1 MKKFILIKRLHLCVL
16 ILLGSISVAEA
27 QEQDRLLKTFLLDT
41 TISIAAFSPD
51 GQFVATADRT
61 STTSGKSAIKVWDVD
76 NGHLISATDDYPV
89 YALTF
94 NSDGSLLAA
103 AGRDGVRL
111 FSRDGRL
118 IRTFSG
124 NQLFA
129 VAFDS
134 LDKTLAAGGAEG
146 EVLMWHVTG
155 TTLLHKFALN
165 KQITSVA
172 FSPDGRLLVA
182 GTTAAPQ
189 GRNPIAIWRLSDRK
203 EITSLDGHDYG
214 VVRVV
219 FDSKGQTLVSSGS
232 DGRAVMW
239 RLRNG
244 ESVNNFG
251 LSTSKG
257 PVHGVAFSP
266 DDQWI
271 ALSADNDIL
280 LIKNKT
286 RQQLTLKGH
295 TKAIVQLRFSQ
306 DGKTL
311 LSASEDNTIR
321 VWRVE

>member
-1 MKKFILIKRLHLCVL
+1 MLQLTVSIL
-16 ILLGSISVAEA
+16 ILLGFVSVCQS
-27 QEQDRLLKTFLLDT
+27 QEQDRLLKTLTLDT
-41 TISIAAFSPD
+41 TISVAAFSQN
-51 GQFVATADRT
+51 GQLVATADRT
-61 STTSGKSAIKVWDVD
+61 NTTSGKSAIKVWEVD
-76 NGHLISATDDYPV
+76 DGHFRFATDDYPV

-111 FSRDGRL
+111 FRTTDGRL

-134 LDKTLAAGGAEG
+134 LDKTLAAGSAEG
-146 EVLMWHVTG
+146 EVRMWHVTG
-155 TTLLHKFALN
+155 TTLLHTFAVN
-165 KQITSVA
+165 RQITSVA
-172 FSPDGRLLVA
+172 FSPDGKLLAA
-182 GTTAAPQ
+182 GTAAAPQ
-189 GRNPIAIWRLSDRK
+189 GKNPILIWRLSDRK
-203 EITSLDGHDYG
+203 ESTSLEGHDSG
-214 VVRVV
+214 VLSLA

-244 ESVNNFG
+244 QSLNLG
-251 LSTSKG
+251 LSAPKG
-257 PVHGVAFSP
+257 PIHAVDFSP

-271 ALSADNDIL
+271 AFDTDNNIFL
-280 LIKNKT
+280 LKHKT
-286 RQQLTLKGH
+286 AQKLVLKGH
-295 TKAIVQLRFSQ
+295 TKPIVQLRYSE

-321 VWRVE
+321 IWRVE